1 MNKIQQVARRSL
13 WAFCIFAAVVLALRH
28 VAADHRQE
36 NRIEALEVEVQ
47 QLSRALEQHEILAL
61 ERLASSPEEGMAV
74 ASHERPAYVS
84 SDGRQGRP
92 ASVRSSS
99 SGSAAGSPSSSS
111 PSASAVETET
121 LAERADRVVE
131 RLTQEPRKFT
141 EPMRLELN
149 VVDSVTLVR
158 VPGIGGMTASV
169 ILRYRERLGGFSS
182 PEQLR
187 ECIHWESA
195 QKYMDGWVSE
205 WFKADENLIKKSD
218 VNHLSFKELLR
229 HPYLTYDQVGQLCR
243 RREKVGSL
251 RSLEE
256 LRQLDTFGPEDLER
270 LRPYLQFE

>member
-61 ERLASSPEEGMAV
+61 ERLESSPEGGMGSM
-74 ASHERPAYVS
+74 SHERTANVRT
-84 SDGRQGRP
+84 DVREGRP
-92 ASVRSSS
+92 ATDRNSSY
-99 SGSAAGSPSSSS
+99 GLPAGSPSSSRS
-111 PSASAVETET
+111 SAPVVETET

-195 QKYMDGWVSE
+195 QKYMDGWVLE